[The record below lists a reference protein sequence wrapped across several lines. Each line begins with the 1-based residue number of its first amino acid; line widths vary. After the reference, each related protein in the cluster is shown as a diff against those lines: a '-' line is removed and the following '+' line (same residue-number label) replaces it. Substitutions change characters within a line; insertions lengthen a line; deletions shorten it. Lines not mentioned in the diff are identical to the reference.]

1 MENFWD
7 KKGIIVLCNVDSC
20 MSVII
25 LINVMSG
32 LYKEF
37 DVSEVDELM
46 VCSLVFS
53 KILLV
58 T

>member
-1 MENFWD
+1 M
-7 KKGIIVLCNVDSC
+7 LCNVDSC

-46 VCSLVFS
+46 VCSLVFG